1 MVWNRLASVLV
12 PFLTLCAVSATGCS
26 IQPSNQQSI
35 EKIENSRKG
44 ALLGELASDT
54 NIPNQEIGATQAD
67 DLLVTQPAID
77 GSLNVKVRKLRVSI
91 RGFSESTGNCRIAVY
106 SDATN
111 FNQPEK
117 AVLRAI
123 LPIEAGTSYWE
134 PSEEDL
140 AKLPDEVAIA
150 IFQDVNE
157 NEKLDK
163 NSLGIPTER
172 YGFSNNPKRG
182 FGPPSFHQAKYR
194 LSDGINTLTIEIR

>member
-12 PFLTLCAVSATGCS
+12 PFLTLFAISATGCFT
-26 IQPSNQQSI
+26 QPSNQQSI
-35 EKIENSRKG
+35 DKIANPKEG
-44 ALLGELASDT
+44 APLDAVASDT
-54 NIPNQEIGATQAD
+54 NIPSPETGATQAD

-77 GSLNVKVRKLRVSI
+77 DSLSANVRMLQISI

-106 SDATN
+106 SDAAS

-117 AVLRAI
+117 AILRAI
-123 LPIEAGTSYWE
+123 LPIEAGTAYWE
-134 PSEEDL
+134 PSEADL

-157 NEKLDK
+157 NGKLDK

>member
-1 MVWNRLASVLV
+1 MVWNRLASALV
-12 PFLTLCAVSATGCS
+12 PLLTLFAVSATGCS
-26 IQPSNQQSI
+26 TQPSNQQSI
-35 EKIENSRKG
+35 EKIENPREG
-44 ALLGELASDT
+44 ALLDEVVSDT
-54 NIPNQEIGATQAD
+54 NIANQGIGASQTD
-67 DLLVTQPAID
+67 DSFLIQPATED
-77 GSLNVKVRKLRVSI
+77 GLKANVRKLRISI
-91 RGFSESTGNCRIAVY
+91 SGFSDSTGNCRIAVY
-106 SDATN
+106 SDAAS

-117 AVLRAI
+117 AILRAI
-123 LPIEAGTSYWE
+123 LPIEAETSYWE
-134 PSEEDL
+134 SSKADL

-157 NEKLDK
+157 NGKLDK